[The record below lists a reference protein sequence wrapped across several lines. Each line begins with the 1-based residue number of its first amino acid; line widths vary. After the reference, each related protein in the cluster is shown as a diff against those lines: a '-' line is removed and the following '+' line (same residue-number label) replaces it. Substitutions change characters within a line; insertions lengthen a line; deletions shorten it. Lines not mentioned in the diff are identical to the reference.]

1 MRRSQIAPGVHLSYD
16 AAQKFNRCR
25 ISIHFAFPAR
35 RETATAHALLPLVM
49 ERGYA
54 DCPDMTQMTKK
65 LARLYGADLTV
76 DARPMG
82 CSHNLC
88 VSITG
93 IKDQFALEG
102 EKLTQEYAALAL
114 GTAFHPYF
122 VGSTFDPEAVGIEKQ
137 MLKKALEDEVN
148 DKRLYCQR
156 QANREFFGDSPAGV
170 RQEGYLEE
178 VDGLTPEALTEAY
191 YEMLR
196 TANIE
201 LIVLGCDEA
210 STTAVKDVLLTELS
224 AIDRAPLPRAENIAM
239 PRREPVRKVEHFD
252 TTQAKLCMLFTL
264 GRPMRPEQL
273 AAVRLA
279 MALYGG
285 SVTSRLFLNV
295 RERDHLCYYCSS
307 SFQSFTGSMAVN
319 SGVEHA
325 DAARAEQAV
334 LKELADLCDGPI
346 TTAVKD
352 ALLAE
357 LSAIDRAPLPRAE
370 NIAMPRREPVRKVEH
385 FDTTQAKLCMLFTLG
400 RPMRPEQLA
409 AVRLAMA
416 LYGGS
421 VTSRLFLNVRERDHL
436 CYYCSSSFQSFT
448 GSMAVNSGVEHA
460 DAARAEQ
467 AVLKEL
473 AGLCDGPITDEELED
488 CRRGLLAGMNGLEDT
503 LGGIETWYYMEVLRG
518 GPVQTPDDARRA
530 LLAVTR
536 EDVRDILRQ
545 FTLSVSCLLTRE
557 EGNENG

>member
-1 MRRSQIAPGVHLSYD
+1 MFYTLILENQSGEQINLSTTANQYMTSKIEGLNPPAGTVSTSSYAGMNGSYLNNAFIEKRNVVISFAMR
-16 AAQKFNRCR
+16 
-25 ISIHFAFPAR
+25 
-35 RETATAHALLPLVM
+35 
-49 ERGYA
+49 
-54 DCPDMTQMTKK
+54 
-65 LARLYGADLTV
+65 
-76 DARPMG
+76 
-82 CSHNLC
+82 
-88 VSITG
+88 G
-93 IKDQFALEG
+93 I
-102 EKLTQEYAALAL
+102 
-114 GTAFHPYF
+114 
-122 VGSTFDPEAVGIEKQ
+122 GIEKRRHQ
-137 MLKKALEDEVN
+137 
-148 DKRLYCQR
+148 LYHVVKPSR
-156 QANREFFGDSPAGV
+156 
-170 RQEGYLEE
+170 YIKIW
-178 VDGLTPEALTEAY
+178 Y
-191 YEMLR
+191 K

-210 STTAVKDVLLTELS
+210 STTAVKEALLAELS

-264 GRPMRPEQL
+264 GRPMQPEQL

-319 SGVEHA
+319 SGVEHT

-334 LKELADLCDGPI
+334 LKELAD
-346 TTAVKD
+346 
-352 ALLAE
+352 
-357 LSAIDRAPLPRAE
+357 
-370 NIAMPRREPVRKVEH
+370 
-385 FDTTQAKLCMLFTLG
+385 
-400 RPMRPEQLA
+400 
-409 AVRLAMA
+409 
-416 LYGGS
+416 
-421 VTSRLFLNVRERDHL
+421 
-436 CYYCSSSFQSFT
+436 
-448 GSMAVNSGVEHA
+448 
-460 DAARAEQ
+460 
-467 AVLKEL
+467 
-473 AGLCDGPITDEELED
+473 LCDGPITDEELED

-536 EDVRDILRQ
+536 ENVRDILKQ

>member
-210 STTAVKDVLLTELS
+210 STTAVW
-224 AIDRAPLPRAENIAM
+224 
-239 PRREPVRKVEHFD
+239 
-252 TTQAKLCMLFTL
+252 TL
-264 GRPMRPEQL
+264 NRDGIVASGQRFGLE
-273 AAVRLA
+273 RL
-279 MALYGG
+279 
-285 SVTSRLFLNV
+285 
-295 RERDHLCYYCSS
+295 
-307 SFQSFTGSMAVN
+307 
-319 SGVEHA
+319 
-325 DAARAEQAV
+325 
-334 LKELADLCDGPI
+334 
-346 TTAVKD
+346 
-352 ALLAE
+352 
-357 LSAIDRAPLPRAE
+357 
-370 NIAMPRREPVRKVEH
+370 
-385 FDTTQAKLCMLFTLG
+385 
-400 RPMRPEQLA
+400 
-409 AVRLAMA
+409 
-416 LYGGS
+416 
-421 VTSRLFLNVRERDHL
+421 
-436 CYYCSSSFQSFT
+436 
-448 GSMAVNSGVEHA
+448 
-460 DAARAEQ
+460 
-467 AVLKEL
+467 
-473 AGLCDGPITDEELED
+473 
-488 CRRGLLAGMNGLEDT
+488 GLLANALALQKT
-503 LGGIETWYYMEVLRG
+503 RHVLIVLRPDV
-518 GPVQTPDDARRA
+518 PVQSVATVLELLSAQGITSVQIAETATTAPGSTAPVTTAPVSGGATP
-530 LLAVTR
+530 
-536 EDVRDILRQ
+536 
-545 FTLSVSCLLTRE
+545 
-557 EGNENG
+557 

>member
-1 MRRSQIAPGVHLSYD
+1 M
-16 AAQKFNRCR
+16 
-25 ISIHFAFPAR
+25 
-35 RETATAHALLPLVM
+35 
-49 ERGYA
+49 
-54 DCPDMTQMTKK
+54 
-65 LARLYGADLTV
+65 
-76 DARPMG
+76 
-82 CSHNLC
+82 
-88 VSITG
+88 
-93 IKDQFALEG
+93 
-102 EKLTQEYAALAL
+102 
-114 GTAFHPYF
+114 
-122 VGSTFDPEAVGIEKQ
+122 GSTFDPEAVGIEKQ
-137 MLKKALEDEVN
+137 MLRKALEDEVN

-210 STTAVKDVLLTELS
+210 STTAVKDALLAELS

-264 GRPMRPEQL
+264 GRPMQPEQM

-319 SGVEHA
+319 SGVEHT

-334 LKELADLCDGPI
+334 LKELAD
-346 TTAVKD
+346 
-352 ALLAE
+352 
-357 LSAIDRAPLPRAE
+357 
-370 NIAMPRREPVRKVEH
+370 
-385 FDTTQAKLCMLFTLG
+385 
-400 RPMRPEQLA
+400 
-409 AVRLAMA
+409 
-416 LYGGS
+416 
-421 VTSRLFLNVRERDHL
+421 
-436 CYYCSSSFQSFT
+436 
-448 GSMAVNSGVEHA
+448 
-460 DAARAEQ
+460 
-467 AVLKEL
+467 
-473 AGLCDGPITDEELED
+473 LCDGPITDEELED

-536 EDVRDILRQ
+536 EDVRDILKQ

-557 EGNENG
+557 EGTRMAENTQSVLECTAADQWKVLPSGLTVLVRPHAGLLRHPCHLRHPLRLHRPGFPAGGAGSASARRCGPFPRAQDVRG